1 MVDNHG
7 FADFFRFG
15 SKPNLTDGSMSYIH
29 DALKKAQREKSRVVA
44 RCSSFLAQQ
53 GSGGKRRRFPL
64 APVLVACIAVGFSAY
79 SWISSIDTLSGQRQG
94 DTRIYKA
101 ISTPPAVP
109 APSPSPSPRERQR
122 AGLNPIQPRESGG
135 MKTPATP
142 PPVAP
147 EKNARALAT
156 PIQPA
161 PKSRPELDEPPG
173 VLYDRALAFQKDG
186 NLADAKRLYEAILD
200 KSPRK
205 VSALN
210 NLGAIYLKEG
220 NPSRARVFFE
230 KAIRIDPTFVDPF
243 YNLACLHS
251 TQKDVKRSLFY
262 LKKAVSLDNEAR
274 QWAKADKDLENL
286 RGHRE
291 YEQIV
296 QGA

>member
-1 MVDNHG
+1 MYTV
-7 FADFFRFG
+7 
-15 SKPNLTDGSMSYIH
+15 SMSYIH

-44 RCSSFLAQQ
+44 RCSSFWAQQ
-53 GSGGKRRRFPL
+53 GSRPHRRRFPL
-64 APVLVACIAVGFSAY
+64 ATVLVACVAVGFSAY

-94 DTRIYKA
+94 GDGRIYKA
-101 ISTPPAVP
+101 ISTP
-109 APSPSPSPRERQR
+109 SPGSAASPTQARPERHQ
-122 AGLNPIQPRESGG
+122 AKLNPIQPREDNRK
-135 MKTPATP
+135 KTPAMP
-142 PPVAP
+142 PAP
-147 EKNARALAT
+147 SAEKNAQALAG
-156 PIQPA
+156 PIQPTAKPA
-161 PKSRPELDEPPG
+161 PEPVPEPAPELNEPVG
-173 VLYDRALAFQKDG
+173 VLYDRALVFQKEG
-186 NLADAKRLYEAILD
+186 NFADAKRLYEAILK
-200 KSPRK
+200 KSPRMI
-205 VSALN
+205 SALN

-291 YEQIV
+291 YEQIIK
-296 QGA
+296 GA